1 MVNYFFD
8 KLPLEIIEYIY
19 SLRLYNH
26 LQKIYYTK
34 ISQKTAIINLTIN
47 NNLNLHVLGVIEKNI
62 LESKNKLTL
71 SDYYIDPIDKKN
83 IFILKKISNILS
95 INDDIEW
102 WSRMFIDPLQNGIAL
117 RELLF
122 NNSDKE
128 KIQIKKCK
136 NDLFKLFKHIL
147 Y

>member
-1 MVNYFFD
+1 MVNYLFD

-19 SLRLYNH
+19 SLRLHYH

-47 NNLNLHVLGVIEKNI
+47 NNFNVLSIIETNI
-62 LESKNKLTL
+62 LGNNNKLTI

-83 IFILKKISNILS
+83 YFILKKISNILS
-95 INDDIEW
+95 NNDDIEW
-102 WSRMFIDPLQNGIAL
+102 WFRMFIYPLENGIGL
-117 RELLF
+117 RESLF
-122 NNSDKE
+122 NNSDINIIQLENCKMNLVKFYN
-128 KIQIKKCK
+128 KIM
-136 NDLFKLFKHIL
+136 